1 MKREKLK
8 AVHFTKPFFSLRS
21 IEIKNGGRRYA
32 ELIKPV
38 GGLWCSPLDSKYGW
52 RDWCQGRSDFEHDQ
66 CVIFDVDMS
75 NFVVIDSAED
85 MKTRLPWILF
95 ADGHSMAIDFEK
107 MVHEGVDGIHLTENG
122 LVETEFTYP
131 ESLYG
136 WDCETILILN
146 DRCIKST
153 ET

>member
-1 MKREKLK
+1 MK
-8 AVHFTKPFFSLRS
+8 AVHYTKPFFSLRPV
-21 IEIKNGGRRYA
+21 EIKNGRWHVA
-32 ELIKPV
+32 DLNKPR
-38 GGLWCSPLDSKYGW
+38 GGLWCSPLDSDYGW
-52 RDWCQGRSDFEHDQ
+52 RNWCQNNGFVDAEHDQ
-66 CVIFDVDMS
+66 RVIFDVDMS

-95 ADGHSMAIDFEK
+95 VDGYSMAIDFEK
-107 MVHEGVDGIHLTENG
+107 IVHEGVDGIHLTKNG
-122 LVETEFTYP
+122 YAEAEFAYP

-146 DRCIKST
+146 DRCIRST

>member
-1 MKREKLK
+1 MK
-8 AVHFTKPFFSLRS
+8 AVHYTKPFFSLRP

-38 GGLWCSPLDSKYGW
+38 GGLWCSPLDSDYGW
-52 RDWCQGRSDFEHDQ
+52 WDWCHGRGSFDIEHDQ
-66 CVIFDVDMS
+66 RVIFDVDMS
-75 NFVVIDSAED
+75 NFVVIDSVED
-85 MKTRLPWILF
+85 MRKRLTWFLF
-95 ADGHSMAIDFEK
+95 RDGHSMAIDFEK

-122 LVETEFTYP
+122 LEETEFTYP

-146 DRCIKST
+146 DRCIKSA